1 MLTAYGKYDRISAM
15 TDGCENENIPEQEED
30 CDESGKRSFRTF
42 FLKPPIWFDII
53 VWAVTAASTGLAV
66 SVACLEYRAEM
77 WAFILYAFALIAFV
91 ASLYVFLTFGDIPKR
106 MARNR
111 NVRRF
116 ISDFGFRSY
125 VVSICSSVL
134 NALYAVFGTVIATIT
149 HSVWLGTLV
158 WYHIVL
164 ACCRARVFFYVK
176 RHGKDSDGDRVN
188 IKAYTVSGA
197 ALIAMAIA
205 VIPVILLVVFK
216 RNSYTFFGG
225 TLVYVCTLA
234 LYTVI
239 KLCTAIAGRK
249 KARASGNYSLRAI
262 RNISFADALIS
273 VFALQAAM
281 LVAMN
286 DETLASTLNPV
297 VGGSVSFFIA
307 AMGITMMVK
316 GIRALKSG
324 SYNADGAQIKNI

>member
-1 MLTAYGKYDRISAM
+1 M
-15 TDGCENENIPEQEED
+15 TDGGERENIPEQEESYN
-30 CDESGKRSFRTF
+30 ESGKSGEKNFRTF

-53 VWAVTAASTGLAV
+53 VWAVTAVSTGLAV

-77 WAFILYAFALIAFV
+77 WAFALYAFALIAVV
-91 ASLYVFLTFGDIPKR
+91 ASLYVLLTFGDFPSR

-111 NVRRF
+111 NVKRF
-116 ISDFGFRSY
+116 IADFGFRSY

-134 NALYAVFGTVIATIT
+134 NALYAVFGTVIATVT

-176 RHGKDSDGDRVN
+176 RHGKNSDGDRVN
-188 IKAYTVSGA
+188 IKAYTLSGA

-205 VIPVILLVVFK
+205 IIPVILLVVFK
-216 RNSYTFFGG
+216 RNSYKFYGG

-239 KLCTAIAGRK
+239 KLCVAIAGRK

-286 DETLASTLNPV
+286 DEALASTLNPV

-307 AMGITMMVK
+307 AMGITMMIK
-316 GIRALKSG
+316 GVRALKYDG
-324 SYNADGAQIKNI
+324 CDVGNAEEK